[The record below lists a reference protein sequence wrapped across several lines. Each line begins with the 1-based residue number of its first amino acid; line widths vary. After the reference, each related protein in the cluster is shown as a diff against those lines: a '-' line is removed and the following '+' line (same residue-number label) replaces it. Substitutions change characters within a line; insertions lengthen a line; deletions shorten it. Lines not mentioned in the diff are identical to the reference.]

1 METHWLIVRLGP
13 SNSLADKGTTA
24 LWADVLVMVL
34 DLEAVAAAQVEEA
47 GTV

>member
-1 METHWLIVRLGP
+1 VEIHWLIVRLGP

-24 LWADVLVMVL
+24 LRADVLVMVL
-34 DLEAVAAAQVEEA
+34 DLEAVAAAEMEEP